1 MTVLER
7 IYDKAR
13 QSKKTIVLPEGPEP
27 RVLRAARSIAD
38 KGLAAPVLLGNTYE
52 IQAKSAE
59 IGISLDGIQVVN
71 PKDSPK
77 RDEYAHTLHE
87 MRKHKGMSYWDART
101 MLEDEQY
108 YAVLMLKEGD
118 ADGEVSGAV
127 HSTADTVRPAL
138 QVLKTQPGVST
149 VSSSFLMV
157 IPDCEYCPDGILV
170 YADCALV
177 IDPSAEQLVEIAYS
191 TSQTAR
197 DLADLEPKV
206 AMLSFSTK
214 GSAKHEFAAKV
225 AQAAALFGEKYP
237 DIECDG
243 ELQVDAALVPW
254 IGEAKAPQ
262 SRVAGR
268 ANVLIFPDIQA
279 GNIAYKLTQRLA
291 GAQAIGPILQGVAK
305 PVNDLSRGC
314 SAEDIVNV
322 TAITAV
328 QAASRNAD

>member
-1 MTVLER
+1 MKVVEK
-7 IYDKAR
+7 IFEKAR
-13 QSKKTIVLPEGPEP
+13 HVRKTIVLPEGPEP
-27 RVLRAARSIAD
+27 RVLQAARSIVD
-38 KGLAAPVLLGNTYE
+38 QGLASIVLLGNTYE
-52 IQAKSAE
+52 IEAKSTEA
-59 IGISLDGIQVVN
+59 GITLDGIQVLN
-71 PKDSPK
+71 PKESEK

-87 MRKHKGMSYWDART
+87 LRKHKGMSYWDART

-108 YAVLMLKEGD
+108 YAVLMIKEGD

-138 QVLKTQPGVST
+138 QILRMQPGVST
-149 VSSSFLMV
+149 VSSCFLMV
-157 IPDCEYCPDGILV
+157 VPDCEYCPDGILV

-177 IDPSAEQLVEIAYS
+177 IDPTSDQLVEIACS
-191 TSQTAR
+191 TAQTAGN
-197 DLADLEPKV
+197 LADLEPRV

-214 GSAKHEFAAKV
+214 GSAKHELAAKV
-225 AQAAALFGEKYP
+225 AEAAAKFQDTHP

-262 SRVAGR
+262 SQVAGR

-291 GAQAIGPILQGVAK
+291 GAQAIGPILQGMAK

-314 SAEDIVNV
+314 SADDIVNV
-322 TAITAV
+322 AAITAV
-328 QAASRNAD
+328 QAATQNGG